1 MIYELINSNTNM
13 GSENSYSLYKAFVA
27 YITYMEHFRDL
38 EHYKIGAN
46 VIRNGLPEID
56 KSEKGWR
63 NIMEVKNFCEMVLTE
78 DPTIV
83 DLVAQD
89 DGAATIEALTSEAKS
104 IMMSNPDEIRKVI
117 FQQ

>member
-1 MIYELINSNTNM
+1 
-13 GSENSYSLYKAFVA
+13 
-27 YITYMEHFRDL
+27 MEHFRDL
-38 EHYKIGAN
+38 EHYRKGAA

-56 KSEKGWR
+56 KKEKGWR

-83 DLVAQD
+83 DMVAQD
-89 DGAATIEALTSEAKS
+89 DGAATIEALTSEAKK
-104 IMMSNPDEIRKVI
+104 IMMLNPDEITKEI